1 MKAQSIHVLKVHPF
15 LFKGTQELFYFL
27 VVNVEA
33 QPVPEIK
40 VSEELKL
47 IKRIMEVSCEL
58 NENNILEELSDVFD

>member
-1 MKAQSIHVLKVHPF
+1 MPW
-15 LFKGTQELFYFL
+15 
-27 VVNVEA
+27 
-33 QPVPEIK
+33 IK